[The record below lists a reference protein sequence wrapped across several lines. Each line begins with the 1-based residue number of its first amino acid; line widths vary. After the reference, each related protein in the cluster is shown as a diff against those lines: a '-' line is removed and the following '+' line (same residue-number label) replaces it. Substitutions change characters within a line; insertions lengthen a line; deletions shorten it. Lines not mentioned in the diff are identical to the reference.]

1 MLYVMKL
8 LTVVMIAAGLAIPGI
23 AREDLFRIDVRDRE
37 NGWPVPLVEMRTTHE
52 MRFISDNAGV
62 IALDAPELMGRECW
76 FHVEGHGYTVPA
88 DGFGY
93 QGVRITPEP
102 GGSYT
107 LKVSRSMPARR
118 LGRITGAGLFAESQR
133 FGLHQ
138 DWLESGVFGC
148 DSVQVARY
156 QGKLFWAWGDT
167 TLPHYP
173 LGVFH
178 ASSATTP
185 VMPLANPQPP
195 IRLEFVYFR
204 DGAGRIRSVAQ
215 MAGEGPTWLSG
226 YVNLP
231 DSAGNQRLV
240 ANYVKVK
247 NFLDVYESG
256 LCVWNDEA
264 EKFDHYRT
272 LWTKSDDELKPSP
285 VPDGHPAFWTDPAD
299 GKSWL
304 LFGDPFP
311 RLKMAPDFESWG
323 NPSVWEVIEPQKAVP
338 SRDTGELV
346 VPHRGS
352 IVMSPWLR
360 KWVAIFTQLNGK
372 PSSLGEIWFAV
383 SDSPM
388 GPWSDAVKVV
398 THSDYTFYN
407 PRIHSDLSDP
417 SGPILLFEATYT
429 RQFARNPSITA
440 RYDYNQVLYRLD
452 LDEIMKGRANP
463 Q

>member
-1 MLYVMKL
+1 MK
-8 LTVVMIAAGLAIPGI
+8 ALAIFLSLVISVFGMSFSPT
-23 AREDLFRIDVRDRE
+23 AAEDLFRIDVHDRE

-76 FHVEGHGYTVPA
+76 FHVEGHKYTVPA

-93 QGVRITPEP
+93 RGVRITPEP

-107 LKVSRSMPARR
+107 LKVSRSMPAKR

-133 FGLHQ
+133 FGLHR
-138 DWLESGVFGC
+138 DWQESGVFGC

-195 IRLEFVYFR
+195 LRLEFGYFR

-226 YVNLP
+226 YVCLP

-264 EKFDHYRT
+264 TKFDHYRT
-272 LWTKSDDELKPSP
+272 LWTQSDDEPKPPP
-285 VPDGHPAFWTDPAD
+285 VPDGHPAFWTDPSD
-299 GKSWL
+299 GRSWL

-311 RLKMAPDFESWG
+311 CLKMAPDFESWET
-323 NPSVWEVIEPQKAVP
+323 PSAWEVIEPQKSVP
-338 SRDTGELV
+338 SRDTGEPV
-346 VPHRGS
+346 IPHRGS
-352 IVMSPWLR
+352 IVMSPWLG

-372 PSSLGEIWFAV
+372 PSTLGEIWFAV
-383 SDSPM
+383 SDHPM

-407 PRIHSDLSDP
+407 PRIHSDLCEVD
-417 SGPILLFEATYT
+417 GPILLFEATYT
-429 RQFARNPSITA
+429 RQFAGNPSITP

-452 LDEIMKGRANP
+452 LDEIIVE
-463 Q
+463 